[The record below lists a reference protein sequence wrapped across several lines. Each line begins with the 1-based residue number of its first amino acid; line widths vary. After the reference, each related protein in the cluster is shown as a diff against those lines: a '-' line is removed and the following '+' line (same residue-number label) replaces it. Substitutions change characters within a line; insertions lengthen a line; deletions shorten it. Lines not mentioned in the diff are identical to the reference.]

1 MSKYFSLL
9 ALIVCML
16 SPAAGQK
23 KISAIAD
30 LSEMAGCWER
40 RDPKK
45 EMLVSEQWM
54 SPAGTSI
61 LGMGRTVKKDKTVDY
76 EFMRIEQRE
85 DGVYFVAQPKANSE
99 ATAFK
104 LISSTHNEVIF
115 ENKDHDFPQRVIYR
129 LFGAK
134 LTGRIEGNSNGKSLG
149 IDFPMDRVD
158 CRK

>member
-61 LGMGRTVKKDKTVDY
+61 LGMGRTVKKEKTVDY

-85 DGVYFVAQPKANSE
+85 DGLYFVAQPKANTTE
-99 ATAFK
+99 TAFK
-104 LISSTHNEVIF
+104 LIRSSNNEIVF
-115 ENKDHDFPQRVIYR
+115 ENKDHDFPQRVIYKLSGR
-129 LFGAK
+129 A
-134 LTGRIEGNSNGKSLG
+134 LTGRIEGISNSRSIA
-149 IDFPMDRVD
+149 IDFPMNRVE
-158 CRK
+158 CTQ